1 MHPTNRLSQIQLYHE
16 SKKLRDTLICRICQ
30 KLFSGK
36 SRRKEIDQHIK
47 KHFRKRIGN
56 KVSSD
61 LKQAL
66 NEELYGK
73 KEHKFS
79 KIRPDHTEA
88 YNTEVNDESIN
99 ELQIQHD
106 QVEYKNQEHHVIKD
120 YCRMCTLQYSRE
132 RLQVFTSLYDL
143 TNHVINKHRDFSSLF
158 HCPDCSMGFSHE
170 ISLSLHQHFS
180 HGEGQYGV
188 PYPGPIT

>member
-1 MHPTNRLSQIQLYHE
+1 MHPTNGLSQIQLYNE
-16 SKKLRDTLICRICQ
+16 SKKFRDTLICRICQ

-36 SRRKEIDQHIK
+36 SRRKEIDQHVK

-73 KEHKFS
+73 KEPKTS
-79 KIRPDHTEA
+79 KIRPDYTKA
-88 YNTEVNDESIN
+88 YNSEVNDESIN
-99 ELQIQHD
+99 DLQIHQY
-106 QVEYKNQEHHVIKD
+106 QVKYRNQEHQVIND
-120 YCRMCTLQYSRE
+120 YCRICTLQNSRK
-132 RLQVFTSLYDL
+132 RLQLYTSLYDL
-143 TNHVINKHRDFSSLF
+143 TNHVMKYHQHVSSLF
-158 HCPDCSMGFSHE
+158 NCPDCSMGFSHE

-180 HGEGQYGV
+180 HGDGQYGV
-188 PYPGPIT
+188 PYPGNII